1 MDGLQRYTV
10 SQMRETISYL
20 LPIFD
25 VVRLV
30 DPRDT
35 AVLTLEADGSL
46 RREPYQCFRVWNK
59 KCRCRNCTSVHSMLG
74 GCRRG
79 WSSSPRRSRRP

>member
-30 DPRDT
+30 DPRAPPCSRWRRT
-35 AVLTLEADGSL
+35 A
-46 RREPYQCFRVWNK
+46 P
-59 KCRCRNCTSVHSMLG
+59 
-74 GCRRG
+74 
-79 WSSSPRRSRRP
+79 